1 MKRLLIGFAALIVFA
16 LPQTAQAKTG
26 VVSFE
31 DVLAKT
37 KTGKRITKKI
47 TSYFKRKQGL
57 INRKKKALQRDE
69 KRLMKAFKQLQA
81 SETILKPSVFKARKN
96 KLEARYRKLVMKGQ
110 RLMQKVQGWNQQL
123 QKRRYKLLQPLRT
136 LFMTTVTTLAKAKGL
151 HIVIERSAVYYHKPA
166 IDITNGVVAKINAVA
181 K

>member
-1 MKRLLIGFAALIVFA
+1 MKRLLVGIVAFTVLA
-16 LPQTAQAKTG
+16 VPQLAHAKIG

-31 DVLAKT
+31 QVLAKT
-37 KTGKRITKKI
+37 SSGKRITKKI
-47 TSYFKRKQGL
+47 TAYFKRKQVL

-96 KLEARYRKLVMKGQ
+96 KLEQRYRKLVLKGQ
-110 RLMQKVQGWNQQL
+110 RLMQKVNGWNQDL
-123 QKRRYKLLQPLRT
+123 QKRRYKELQPLRS
-136 LFMTTVTTLAKAKGL
+136 LFMTTVNAVAKAKGL
-151 HIVIERSAVYYHKPA
+151 HIVIERSAVYFHRPS
-166 IDITNGVVAKINAVA
+166 IDITNAVVAKINAAA

>member
-1 MKRLLIGFAALIVFA
+1 MKRLLTVIVSLAAMA
-16 LPQTAQAKTG
+16 LPQVAHAKTG

-57 INRKKKALQRDE
+57 INRKKKALQRE
-69 KRLMKAFKQLQA
+69 EQRLMKAFKQLQA
-81 SETILKPSVFKARKN
+81 SETILKPSVFKARKS
-96 KLEARYRKLVMKGQ
+96 KLEQRYRKLVLKGQ
-110 RLMQKVQGWNQQL
+110 RLMQKVNGWNQQL
-123 QKRRYKLLQPLRT
+123 QKRRFKLLQPLRS
-136 LFMTTVTTLAKAKGL
+136 LFMSTVTAIAKAKGL
-151 HIVIERSAVYYHKPA
+151 SIVIERSAVYYHKA
-166 IDITNGVVAKINAVA
+166 SIDITNAVIAKINAVA